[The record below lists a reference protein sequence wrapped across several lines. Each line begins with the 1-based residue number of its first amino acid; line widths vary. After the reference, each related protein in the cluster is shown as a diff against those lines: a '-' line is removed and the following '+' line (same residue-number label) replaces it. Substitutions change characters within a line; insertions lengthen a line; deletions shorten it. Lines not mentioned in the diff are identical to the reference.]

1 MTLFHYRN
9 HGTDVGKVLA
19 GVALPASLSGA
30 EQDAAW
36 EGFLT
41 TVGYTY

>member
-1 MTLFHYRN
+1 M
-9 HGTDVGKVLA
+9 LA
-19 GVALPASLSGA
+19 GIALPASLSGA

-41 TVGYTY
+41 TVGYTYVEETRNAAAVFVQ